1 MKPPVAIDVDRVDKG
16 FRVQSHPRSA
26 PRGARGRGPSGGRRG
41 RELPVLRDISF
52 EVHRGEFFG
61 IVGRNGSGK
70 STLLKLLASIYRPD
84 RGRIRIAGRLAPFLE
99 LGVGFNPQL
108 AAYDNVVLNGVM
120 MGLSAREARRRY
132 AEIVDFAGLREHT
145 DLKLK
150 NYSSGMKVR
159 LGFAVMTHVEADVL
173 LIDEVLAVGDAEFQE
188 KCGDVFR
195 TMHDEGRTIVL
206 VTHSMEAIV
215 TYCER
220 AMLIDGGTIG
230 ALGDPQDVANRYF
243 EVNMRAAMG
252 RPDSAPPMVTRI
264 ASVLADPLAR
274 VDDVWLE
281 DPAGRR
287 TESVDAGEPIEM
299 RAVMRVERE
308 MTGPGA
314 FLRLNNQRGQTV
326 FERPHEELA
335 EDASTRIAAGERLS
349 VTATIANRLAP
360 GRYVL
365 ICGITETDS
374 DGSPQPA
381 GPTRSVSFEVY
392 GEPDRG
398 MVKLDVEVAAER
410 TLDEEALR
418 R

>member
-1 MKPPVAIDVDRVDKG
+1 
-16 FRVQSHPRSA
+16 
-26 PRGARGRGPSGGRRG
+26 
-41 RELPVLRDISF
+41 
-52 EVHRGEFFG
+52 
-61 IVGRNGSGK
+61 
-70 STLLKLLASIYRPD
+70 
-84 RGRIRIAGRLAPFLE
+84 
-99 LGVGFNPQL
+99 
-108 AAYDNVVLNGVM
+108 
-120 MGLSAREARRRY
+120 
-132 AEIVDFAGLREHT
+132 
-145 DLKLK
+145 
-150 NYSSGMKVR
+150 MKVR

-220 AMLIDGGTIG
+220 AMLIDGGTIA

-252 RPDSAPPMVTRI
+252 RSDSAPPMVTRI

-287 TESVDAGEPIEM
+287 TDSVDAGEPIDM

-308 MTGPGA
+308 LTGPGA

-326 FERPHEELA
+326 FERLHEELA

-365 ICGITETDS
+365 ICGINETDS

-392 GEPDRG
+392 GEPIAGWSSSTSRSPPSARSTRG
-398 MVKLDVEVAAER
+398 RCGGER
-410 TLDEEALR
+410 CR
-418 R
+418 RSVTGAS